1 MGEATREVFLGSSR
15 FIHLLL
21 VHTGLSDSGCECT
34 HFNLGELGI
43 KYLLQEGMPRKQ
55 SPLAESWGW
64 GGAGVGGPAPPPP
77 ARLSRYLI
85 SMENSRCLCPCDP
98 LLLALSGVFLAGKD
112 R

>member
-64 GGAGVGGPAPPPP
+64 GGAG
-77 ARLSRYLI
+77 
-85 SMENSRCLCPCDP
+85 
-98 LLLALSGVFLAGKD
+98 AGQHAI
-112 R
+112 